1 MQVHFLGSM
10 FNAKKKK
17 KERVTSSHQ
26 LNKMYCSN
34 IVIRDVKLNNCDWLS
49 ILKKKCILLYLKMAT
64 RLSLNRIKIKCMR
77 MCALVKVCR

>member
-49 ILKKKCILLYLKMAT
+49 ILKKKMYFVIFKDGDPLEFKQD
-64 RLSLNRIKIKCMR
+64 
-77 MCALVKVCR
+77 